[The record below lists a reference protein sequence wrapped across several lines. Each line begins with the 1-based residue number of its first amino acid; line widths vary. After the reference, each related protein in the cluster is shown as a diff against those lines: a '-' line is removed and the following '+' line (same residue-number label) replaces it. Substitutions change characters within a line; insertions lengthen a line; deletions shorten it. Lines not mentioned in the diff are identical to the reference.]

1 MRGLESRGLCLH
13 ILGGPEQNGEPHF
26 SKEQQVVGKLPGA
39 HLTRGPAVGSGNKH
53 GKVPEAPGPGSE
65 NRLGACSDL
74 GLLDK
79 QLGWWPRI
87 PAMGE
92 GSASSSTC
100 HSRLLATPRLPLP
113 AQVTG
118 SEARGGW
125 EGRPG
130 GGNGPAD
137 SRERPPWALPRG
149 PSQAAGW
156 GQAGTG
162 PSVPRTHKGSRVTP
176 PSPRGRRAGRSGGD
190 RMRSW
195 VGESPTQ
202 GGRAGTPSTR
212 LPLGAPAAYQ
222 ALNQTFVR

>member
-1 MRGLESRGLCLH
+1 MAELEGLSGREACPKAIQASPAGNRRRPALCTPHLLGTPKRPPLARGLESRGLCLH
-13 ILGGPEQNGEPHF
+13 ILGEPEQNGEPHF

-65 NRLGACSDL
+65 NRLGACGDL

-92 GSASSSTC
+92 GSASSSIC
-100 HSRLLATPRLPLP
+100 HPRLLAMPRLPLP

-130 GGNGPAD
+130 GGNRPAD

-162 PSVPRTHKGSRVTP
+162 PSVPRTHTGSRVTP
-176 PSPRGRRAGRSGGD
+176 PSPRG
-190 RMRSW
+190 
-195 VGESPTQ
+195 
-202 GGRAGTPSTR
+202 
-212 LPLGAPAAYQ
+212 
-222 ALNQTFVR
+222 QTCR

>member
-1 MRGLESRGLCLH
+1 MESRGLCLH
-13 ILGGPEQNGEPHF
+13 ILGEPEQNGEPHF
-26 SKEQQVVGKLPGA
+26 SKEQHVVGKLPGA

-100 HSRLLATPRLPLP
+100 HPRLLAMPRLPLP

-176 PSPRGRRAGRSGGD
+176 PSPRGRRAGRREGD

-195 VGESPTQ
+195 VGESPTR